1 MNQEIEL
8 TIGLPIFNEEKK
20 VGKVL
25 EDLFSQN
32 YKNFYL
38 IISDNAS
45 EDNSYQI
52 CNEWAKKNKN
62 IRLVRQKKIKYK

>member
-1 MNQEIEL
+1 M
-8 TIGLPIFNEEKK
+8 
-20 VGKVL
+20 L

-32 YKNFYL
+32 YKNFNL

-52 CNEWAKKNKN
+52 SMNG
-62 IRLVRQKKIKYK
+62 QKKIKIFSWLDKKKN